1 MKDAK
6 KLLEKKGISPSLQ
19 RVIILKY
26 LQDHQN
32 HPTVESLYKELI
44 DVIPT
49 LSKTTIYNTLKLF
62 GEKGIVYQLAIPG
75 NEAHYD
81 FAESYHAHLLCE
93 KCGAIFDLDL
103 EDTEQIKEEID
114 GHEINGME
122 VIYRGICRNCRDK

>member
-6 KLLEKKGISPSLQ
+6 KMLEEKGISPSLQ

-26 LQDHQN
+26 LQDNQN
-32 HPTVESLYKELI
+32 HPTVETLYQELI

-81 FAESYHAHLLCE
+81 CAECYHAHLLCE
-93 KCGAIFDLDL
+93 KCGEIYDLDL
-103 EDTEQIKEEID
+103 EGEDQQKEEID
-114 GHEINGME
+114 GHKVTGIEI
-122 VIYRGICRNCRDK
+122 IYRGICRKCRDK